1 MNCRSA
7 QVAVTSA
14 TAQQVTVEFQPTI
27 RTARRAEYINAE
39 FYCDGLVADV
49 DNGLDPIAPGRWKV
63 RRIVGNEFVCVR
75 LSGGGPLNLENF
87 DISYVMGEVR
97 AEEEYV
103 RERGPFC
110 KGRH

>member
-1 MNCRSA
+1 M
-7 QVAVTSA
+7 
-14 TAQQVTVEFQPTI
+14 
-27 RTARRAEYINAE
+27 
-39 FYCDGLVADV
+39 
-49 DNGLDPIAPGRWKV
+49 

-75 LSGGGPLNLENF
+75 LSGGGSLNLENF